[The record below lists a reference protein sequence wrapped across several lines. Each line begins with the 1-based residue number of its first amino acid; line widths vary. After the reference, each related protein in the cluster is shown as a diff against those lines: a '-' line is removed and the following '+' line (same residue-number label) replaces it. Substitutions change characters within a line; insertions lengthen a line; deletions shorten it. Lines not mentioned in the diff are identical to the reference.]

1 MFLPFV
7 LTKERRPNRPWT
19 QREGYI
25 TRDLTMP
32 PRDWSLFDSL
42 AQLRFVSD
50 RPRKTQ
56 SSNVIPIDP
65 AFLRRQAT

>member
-1 MFLPFV
+1 MFVPFM
-7 LTKERRPNRPWT
+7 LTKDRRPNRAWT
-19 QREGYI
+19 QREGFI

-32 PRDWSLFDSL
+32 YRDWSKFDSL

-50 RPRKTQ
+50 RPRKIHT
-56 SSNVIPIDP
+56 SNVIPIDP